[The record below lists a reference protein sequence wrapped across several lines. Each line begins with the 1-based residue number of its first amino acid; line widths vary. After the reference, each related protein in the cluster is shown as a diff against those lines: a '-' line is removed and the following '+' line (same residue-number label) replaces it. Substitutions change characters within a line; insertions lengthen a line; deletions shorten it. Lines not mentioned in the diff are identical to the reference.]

1 MNIDDPIRN
10 FLALWALTNGD
21 KAIEDLNPMR
31 EVGTAHTFWYCLQQE
46 LIVRETKDIYRQI
59 TRYVLSDK
67 GRKYLEQS

>member
-46 LIVRETKDIYRQI
+46 LIVRETKDIY
-59 TRYVLSDK
+59 S
-67 GRKYLEQS
+67 